1 MLLVY
6 ITACNVGHG
15 LHSKAYIEAKSA
27 CSASLAQL
35 MRVPSTAS
43 RASARADAASIMDES
58 FFSLGL

>member
-6 ITACNVGHG
+6 TTACNVGHG
-15 LHSKAYIEAKSA
+15 LQCKAYMEAKSA
-27 CSASLAQL
+27 CSASFAQL

-43 RASARADAASIMDES
+43 RASARADAASMVDES